1 MADPGHVG
9 VWASWFRGA
18 DPDEAAVAAAELEA
32 LGYDAIWFPAGEEG
46 AWFPRARAMLDA
58 TARMVVATGI
68 VNIWTNDAD
77 VTAAHDAALRDRHPD
92 RFILGVGVGHAP
104 IDRAYAR
111 PFTAMRRFLDRLD
124 AASPPV
130 PQEGRVIAA
139 LWPRMLE
146 LARDRAAGSHTY
158 LVTPEHT
165 RRARAALGPD
175 QLLAAELGVVLE
187 ADPERAHEL
196 GRAFLTPYLALPNYT
211 GGLRRLGFGDE
222 DLAGGGSDRML
233 DALIARGEPDEI
245 RARMWEHRA
254 AGADHVAIQVIGTSR
269 DAAPR
274 AAWRALAS
282 ALKRD

>member
-9 VWASWFRGA
+9 VWSGWFRSA
-18 DPDEAAVAAAELEA
+18 DPDEAGMVAAELEA
-32 LGYDAIWFPAGEEG
+32 LGYDAIWFPAGEDG
-46 AWFPRARAMLDA
+46 GWFPRVRAMLDA
-58 TARMVVATGI
+58 TARVVVATGI

-77 VTAAHDAALRDRHPD
+77 ATAAHAAALRDRHPD
-92 RFILGVGVGHAP
+92 RFILGLGVGHAP
-104 IDRAYAR
+104 VDRAYAK
-111 PFTAMRRFLDRLD
+111 PVTAMTRFLDRLD

-130 PQEGRVIAA
+130 PAEGRVIAA

-146 LARDRAAGSHTY
+146 IARERSAGSHTY

-175 QLLAAELGVVLE
+175 RLLVPELAAVVE
-187 ADPERAHEL
+187 SDPEHAREL
-196 GRAFLTPYLALPNYT
+196 GRAFLAPYLALPNYT

-222 DLAGGGSDRML
+222 DLAGGGSDRLL
-233 DALIARGEPDEI
+233 DALVARGEPDEI

-254 AGADHVAIQVIGTSR
+254 AGADQVAIQVIG
-269 DAAPR
+269 AQAGAPPR
-274 AAWRALAS
+274 AGWRALAS